1 MTWGPAG
8 KEEEMREA
16 AAMIEKKV
24 DELIAVREHLDP
36 DAKNYRA
43 RWDAMTDEILSLMDL
58 RDELLKAA

>member
-1 MTWGPAG
+1 
-8 KEEEMREA
+8 
-16 AAMIEKKV
+16 MIEKKV